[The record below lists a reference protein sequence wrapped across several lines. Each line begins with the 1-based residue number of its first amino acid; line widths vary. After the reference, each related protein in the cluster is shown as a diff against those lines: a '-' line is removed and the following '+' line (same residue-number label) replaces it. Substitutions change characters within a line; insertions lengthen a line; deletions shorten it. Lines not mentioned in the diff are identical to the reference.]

1 MKSLS
6 RTLLAWLVPPLFVVG
21 VVAASGAYVFMER
34 RLTAAYDQDLGDI
47 ARALVPYLRD
57 KDGNVLLAFS
67 DQADA
72 VLRADSRDQIFYAV
86 KDDAGRLIA
95 GDPALPSPPPFS
107 DDMPLFWNDVR
118 QGERIR
124 AVALVSYIAGTPVIV
139 VAAETM
145 NKRDSA
151 SRDAMFSAISPV
163 ALLSIAAVAAL
174 FFGVRRGLGPVE
186 RLREQLLSRSHVD
199 LGPVD
204 EGNAAEELKPLV
216 HALNDMLGRLN
227 SAQSSQARFIANAA
241 HQLRTPIAGLV
252 TQIDLA
258 RTGGPEGQTHLEHA
272 RAAAARLAR
281 LAQQILSLAA
291 ADPISNPAPS
301 REDCDLAAI
310 VTEHAGEWL
319 RARPDVEMEFDLQSA
334 PVHGNALLIGEL
346 ASNLVDNAARYG
358 ARNVKVATSS
368 RGAHAI
374 LEVEDDGPGIPP
386 QERTRIFERF
396 HRLAAAPSDGS
407 GLGLAI
413 VAEIAQQHEASVNV
427 EDARGG
433 GTGTRVVVSFPAARH
448 SL

>member
-1 MKSLS
+1 VRSLS
-6 RTLLAWLVPPLFVVG
+6 RTLLAWLLPPLVIVG

-47 ARALVPYLRD
+47 ARAIVPYLRD
-57 KDGNVLLAFS
+57 NDGEVLLAFTE
-67 DQADA
+67 QADA
-72 VLRADSRDQIFYAV
+72 ILRADSRDQIFYAV
-86 KDDAGRLIA
+86 KDAAGKLIA
-95 GDPALPSPPPFS
+95 GDGALPVPQPFN
-107 DDMPLFWNDVR
+107 DDVPLFWNDVR

-124 AVALVSYIAGTPVIV
+124 AVALVGYIAGTTVMV

-151 SRDAMFSAISPV
+151 SRDAMFSAIAPV
-163 ALLSIAAVAAL
+163 ALLSLAAVAAL

-204 EGNAAEELKPLV
+204 ESHAAEELKPLV
-216 HALNDMLGRLN
+216 HALNEMLGRLN
-227 SAQSSQARFIANAA
+227 TAQSSQARFIANAA

-258 RTGGPEGQTHLEHA
+258 RSGGPEGQTHLEHA

-291 ADPISNPAPS
+291 ADPISNPAPA
-301 REDCDLAAI
+301 REACDLAEI

-319 RARPDVEMEFDLQSA
+319 RASPKVEMEFDLRRA
-334 PVHGNALLIGEL
+334 PVNGNALLIGEL

-358 ARNVKVATSS
+358 ARNVKVAT
-368 RGAHAI
+368 RAGGAWSI

-396 HRLAAAPSDGS
+396 HRLAGAPSEGS

-413 VAEIAQQHEASVNV
+413 VAEIAQRHGAAVGVDDSR
-427 EDARGG
+427 AGA
-433 GTGTRVVVSFPAARH
+433 TGARVVVSFPAA
-448 SL
+448 